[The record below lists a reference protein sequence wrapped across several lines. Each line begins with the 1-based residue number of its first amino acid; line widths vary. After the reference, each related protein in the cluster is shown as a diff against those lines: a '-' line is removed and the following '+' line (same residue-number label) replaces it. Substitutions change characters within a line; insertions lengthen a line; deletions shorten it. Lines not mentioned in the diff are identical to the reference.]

1 MMVLAAWQI
10 VPRDP
15 ISRKPITK
23 RTGGVGQDVGPEFK
37 PKEGRK
43 EGGRKGGREG
53 RRKEGR
59 KLINYALIANS
70 SGYNVTSL
78 RLSKQPSCHESN
90 LASCLADCPLPK
102 VQGHQGRV

>member
-59 KLINYALIANS
+59 KEGRKETHKLCFD
-70 SGYNVTSL
+70 
-78 RLSKQPSCHESN
+78 SKQ
-90 LASCLADCPLPK
+90 
-102 VQGHQGRV
+102 